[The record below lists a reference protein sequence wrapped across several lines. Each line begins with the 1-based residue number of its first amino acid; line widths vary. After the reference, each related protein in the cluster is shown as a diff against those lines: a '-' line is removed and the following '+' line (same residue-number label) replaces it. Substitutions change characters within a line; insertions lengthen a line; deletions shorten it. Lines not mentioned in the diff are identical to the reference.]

1 MAIIKGYVGACE
13 EDGQSMVKNIQILRG
28 QVSRTHQGILTR
40 GQSQTKRR
48 IPEGYVRMTTRYQQS
63 VVRKAHSHAQ
73 FG

>member
-13 EDGQSMVKNIQILRG
+13 EDGQSVVTNIQILG
-28 QVSRTHQGILTR
+28 TSQQDTSGLLTR

-48 IPEGYVRMTTRYQQS
+48 IPEGCVRMTTRYQQS
-63 VVRKAHSHAQ
+63 VVRKTHSHPR